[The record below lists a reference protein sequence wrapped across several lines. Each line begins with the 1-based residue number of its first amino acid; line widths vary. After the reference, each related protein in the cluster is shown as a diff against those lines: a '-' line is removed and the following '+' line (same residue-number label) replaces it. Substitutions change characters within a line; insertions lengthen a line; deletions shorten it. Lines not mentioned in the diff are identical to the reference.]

1 MANKQIK
8 DYTQESTLV
17 GTEKFEIQK
26 ADNTT
31 KFTTTDDI
39 AFYAGKGS
47 TVLKSSS
54 YAITDTDAVF
64 RVEVDTTSGDI
75 TKTLPLK
82 ANNLGR
88 RIEIANIKGGT
99 NKVIINPHATDSSKL
114 SNDGLAAMWLP
125 KIGDFVVFQE
135 SANSGYWEIVNERI
149 TSQLRLN
156 TYAGYGSTDTKI
168 VRFKNSVENCGN
180 MFSENH
186 STGYASNVNGLDITI
201 NRSGRYAI
209 EFTHATTAGGAS
221 CGGLSLNSSQLTTTI
236 VSITIS
242 DILHKSLVYQEHFIT
257 VSLSLYFKKGDII
270 RPHTDA
276 AIPNSAANEF
286 FSCTYLGQ

>member
-8 DYTQESTLV
+8 DYTQQSTLV
-17 GTEKFEIQK
+17 GTEKLEIQE
-26 ADNTT
+26 ADDTT
-31 KFTTTDDI
+31 KFTTVDDI
-39 AFYAGKGS
+39 AFYSGKGS

-75 TKTLPLK
+75 TITLPLK

-114 SNDGLAAMWLP
+114 SGDGLAAIWLP

-135 SANSGYWEIVNERI
+135 SSNSGYWEIVNERI

-156 TYAGYGSTDTKI
+156 TYAGYGSTDNKI
-168 VRFKNSVENCGN
+168 MRFANVVENVGN

-186 STGYASNVNGLDITI
+186 VSGYSGNAKGLEITI
-201 NRSGRYAI
+201 NRSGKYNFYI
-209 EFTHATTAGGAS
+209 CHTTNGSGTSAGI
-221 CGGLSLNSSQLTTTI
+221 SLNSNQLTTAIGSTTSSNI
-236 VSITIS
+236 VSLIWCQDALMNNAT
-242 DILHKSLVYQEHFIT
+242 T
-257 VSLSLYFKKGDII
+257 TMYFEKGDVL
-270 RPHTDA
+270 RAHTGGVA
-276 AIPNSAANEF
+276 STTNTYLNHFTAS
-286 FSCTYLGQ
+286 YLGQ